1 MTESTELVL
10 VSDHEHVRVLTL
22 NRPARR
28 NALDLALARE
38 LRACLD
44 QASADSSVRVVVI
57 TGAGGH
63 YSAGADLEVFRA
75 MAEGTLREDPSVLG
89 RLDQPLHTFNKPLI
103 AAVDGVCVGMAVT
116 TLPFFDMV
124 YASERATFHTPFVR
138 MGLVLEMGS
147 SYTLPRLIGRQRA
160 SELSLRAEPI
170 DAHTAASWGLVTRV
184 FAAEQLMPETLC
196 AARQVAQGSP
206 QASAHVK
213 RLLRLGEAA
222 DLDTALHLELETLAR
237 CYASDEHRAA
247 VQAFFTRKRER

>member
-1 MTESTELVL
+1 MTEPRELVL

-44 QASADSSVRVVVI
+44 EARDDAGVRVVVV

-75 MAEGTLREDPSVLG
+75 MAEGTLRDDPSVLG
-89 RLDQPLHTFNKPLI
+89 RLDQPLHTFTKPLI

-160 SELSLRAEPI
+160 SELSLRAEPV
-170 DAHTAASWGLVTRV
+170 DAHTAAAWGLVTRV
-184 FAAEQLMPETLC
+184 FASDQLMPEALR
-196 AARQVAQGSP
+196 AAGQVALGSP
-206 QASAHVK
+206 DATAHVK
-213 RLLRLGEAA
+213 RLLRVGEAS
-222 DLDTALHLELETLAR
+222 DLDTALHLELDTLAR
-237 CYASDEHRAA
+237 SYASEAHRTA
-247 VQAFFTRKRER
+247 VQAFFARKRER